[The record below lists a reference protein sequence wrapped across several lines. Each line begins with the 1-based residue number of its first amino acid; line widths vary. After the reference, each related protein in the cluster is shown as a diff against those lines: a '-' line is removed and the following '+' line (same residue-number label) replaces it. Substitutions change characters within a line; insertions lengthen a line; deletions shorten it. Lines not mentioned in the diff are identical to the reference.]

1 MRKMKTMAGLLVLAC
16 ALLTGCG
23 KKEEATTTEA
33 TTTEATTEAT
43 TTEATTEATPVDAEE
58 ELPAIGT
65 ESADAIKVKLTNK
78 TGKDITGVAVKNM
91 DSETWSDNLLTDE
104 DAFADKEKRYLYYTP
119 DASEE
124 NSTESEEGEILTYTG
139 YDIQLTFADDT
150 TMTLH
155 ALSLEDIKEGEIL
168 IAEDVCYVSYESAA
182 TGEKMD
188 TKESELEV
196 KKQEEAEAQ
205 AAAEAAAAAAAAQQ
219 QATEAPAPSDGG
231 GDDECLGDGLTY

>member
-124 NSTESEEGEILTYTG
+124 NSTESEEGEILTYAG

-205 AAAEAAAAAAAAQQ
+205 AAAEAAAAAAAQQ

>member
-33 TTTEATTEAT
+33 TTTKATTEAT

-124 NSTESEEGEILTYTG
+124 NSTESEEGEILTYAG

-205 AAAEAAAAAAAAQQ
+205 AAAEAAAAAQQ

>member
-124 NSTESEEGEILTYTG
+124 NSTESEEGEILTYAG

-188 TKESELEV
+188 TKEFELEV

-205 AAAEAAAAAAAAQQ
+205 AAAEAAAAAAAQQ

>member
-124 NSTESEEGEILTYTG
+124 NSTESEEGEILTYAG

-188 TKESELEV
+188 TKEFELEV

-205 AAAEAAAAAAAAQQ
+205 AAAEAAAAAAAQQ

-231 GDDECLGDGLTY
+231 GGDECLGDGLTY

>member
-1 MRKMKTMAGLLVLAC
+1 MRKIKTMAGLLVLAC

-23 KKEEATTTEA
+23 KKEEATTTEV

-43 TTEATTEATPVDAEE
+43 TTEATTEATPIDAEE

-91 DSETWSDNLLTDE
+91 DSEAWSDNLLT
-104 DAFADKEKRYLYYTP
+104 DKEKRYLYYTP

-124 NSTESEEGEILTYTG
+124 NSTESEEGDILTYAG
-139 YDIQLTFADDT
+139 YDIQLTFADET

-168 IAEDVCYVSYESAA
+168 LADDVCYVSYESVA
-182 TGEKMD
+182 TGETLD
-188 TKESELEV
+188 TKDTEIAV
-196 KKQEEAEAQ
+196 KEQEEAEAQ

-219 QATEAPAPSDGG
+219 ATEAPAAG

>member
-91 DSETWSDNLLTDE
+91 DSETWSDNLLGDE
-104 DAFADKEKRYLYYTP
+104 DAFTDKEKRYLYYTP

-124 NSTESEEGEILTYTG
+124 NSTESEEGEILTYAG

-205 AAAEAAAAAAAAQQ
+205 AAAEAAAAAAAQQ

>member
-91 DSETWSDNLLTDE
+91 DSETWSDNLLADE

-124 NSTESEEGEILTYTG
+124 NSTESEEGEILTYAG

-168 IAEDVCYVSYESAA
+168 VAENVCYVSYESAA

-188 TKESELEV
+188 TKESEIEV

>member
-16 ALLTGCG
+16 ALLSGCG

-124 NSTESEEGEILTYTG
+124 NSTESEEGEILTYAG

>member
-124 NSTESEEGEILTYTG
+124 NSTESEEGEILTYAG

-205 AAAEAAAAAAAAQQ
+205 AAAEAAAAAQQ

>member
-91 DSETWSDNLLTDE
+91 DSETWSDNLLGDE
-104 DAFADKEKRYLYYTP
+104 DVFTDKEKRYLYYTP

-124 NSTESEEGEILTYTG
+124 NSTESEEGEILTYAG

-205 AAAEAAAAAAAAQQ
+205 AAAEAAAAAAAQQ

>member
-33 TTTEATTEAT
+33 T
-43 TTEATTEATPVDAEE
+43 TTEATPVDAEE

-124 NSTESEEGEILTYTG
+124 NSTESEEGEILTYAG

-205 AAAEAAAAAAAAQQ
+205 AAAEAAAAAAAQQ

>member
-23 KKEEATTTEA
+23 KKEEVTTTEA

-124 NSTESEEGEILTYTG
+124 NSTESEEGEILTYAG

-205 AAAEAAAAAAAAQQ
+205 AAAEAAAAAAAQQ

>member
-1 MRKMKTMAGLLVLAC
+1 MRKIKTMAGLLVLAC

-23 KKEEATTTEA
+23 KKEEATTTEV
-33 TTTEATTEAT
+33 TTTEATTEAK
-43 TTEATTEATPVDAEE
+43 TTEATTEATPIDAEE

-91 DSETWSDNLLTDE
+91 DSEAWSDNLLADDDSFT
-104 DAFADKEKRYLYYTP
+104 DKEKRYLYYTP

-124 NSTESEEGEILTYTG
+124 NSTESEEGEILTYAG
-139 YDIQLTFADDT
+139 YDIQLTFADET

-168 IAEDVCYVSYESAA
+168 LADDVCYVSYESVA
-182 TGEKMD
+182 TGETLD
-188 TKESELEV
+188 TKDAEIAV
-196 KKQEEAEAQ
+196 KEQEEAEAQ

-219 QATEAPAPSDGG
+219 ATEAPAAG

>member
-1 MRKMKTMAGLLVLAC
+1 MRKIKTMAGLLVLAC

-23 KKEEATTTEA
+23 KKEEATTTEV
-33 TTTEATTEAT
+33 TTTEAT
-43 TTEATTEATPVDAEE
+43 TTEATTEATPIDAEE

-91 DSETWSDNLLTDE
+91 DSEAWSDNLLTD
-104 DAFADKEKRYLYYTP
+104 DDSFTDKEKRYLYYTP

-124 NSTESEEGEILTYTG
+124 NSTESEEGEILTYAG
-139 YDIQLTFADDT
+139 YDIQLTFADET
-150 TMTLH
+150 TMILH

-168 IAEDVCYVSYESAA
+168 LADDVCYVSYESVA
-182 TGEKMD
+182 TGETLD
-188 TKESELEV
+188 TKDAEIAV
-196 KKQEEAEAQ
+196 KEQEEAEAQ
-205 AAAEAAAAAAAAQQ
+205 AAAEAAAAAAQ
-219 QATEAPAPSDGG
+219 QATEAPAAG

>member
-119 DASEE
+119 DASEK
-124 NSTESEEGEILTYTG
+124 NSTESEEGEILTYAG

-155 ALSLEDIKEGEIL
+155 ALSLEDIKEGELL

>member
-124 NSTESEEGEILTYTG
+124 NSTESEEGEILTYAG
-139 YDIQLTFADDT
+139 YDILLTFADDT

-205 AAAEAAAAAAAAQQ
+205 AAAEAAAAAQQ

>member
-1 MRKMKTMAGLLVLAC
+1 MRKIKTMAGLLVLAC

-23 KKEEATTTEA
+23 KKEEATTTEV

-43 TTEATTEATPVDAEE
+43 TTEATTEATPIDAEE

-91 DSETWSDNLLTDE
+91 DSEAWSDNLLADDSFT
-104 DAFADKEKRYLYYTP
+104 DKEKRYLYYTP

-124 NSTESEEGEILTYTG
+124 NSTESEEGDILTYAG
-139 YDIQLTFADDT
+139 YDIQLTFADET

-168 IAEDVCYVSYESAA
+168 LADDVCYVSYESVA
-182 TGEKMD
+182 TGETLD
-188 TKESELEV
+188 TKDAEIAV
-196 KKQEEAEAQ
+196 KEQEEAEAQ

-219 QATEAPAPSDGG
+219 ATEAPAAG